1 MPNIIGGKYKKTKLE
16 IPSKLVRPTS
26 AFKREAIFSIL
37 ESFSIKQSIEIYKN
51 KSIIDIFAGSGLIG
65 LEAIS
70 RGIKKSYFIENNE
83 KVIKILEQNC
93 QKICKKNEFEII
105 TENAI
110 DGLDEKFIIKPSI
123 IFIDPPYKKEN
134 IYLLL
139 LKILKNK
146 IKSKKTFVIIETSKG
161 EKIAIPEG
169 FTFFKEKIYGKTK
182 ILFLN

>member
-1 MPNIIGGKYKKTKLE
+1 MPNIIGGKYKKTTLDV
-16 IPSKLVRPTS
+16 PRKLVRPTS

-37 ESFSIKQSIEIYKN
+37 ESYAIKHSIEIYKN
-51 KSIIDIFAGSGLIG
+51 KSIIDIFAGSGLVG

-70 RGIKKSYFIENNE
+70 RGMEKAYFIENSDN
-83 KVIKILEQNC
+83 VIKILKKNC

-105 TENAI
+105 PRNAI
-110 DGLDEKFIIKPSI
+110 HGLDDKFVIEPSI

-134 IYLLL
+134 INLLL

-146 IKSKKTFVIIETSKG
+146 IKLKKTFVIIETSKR

>member
-1 MPNIIGGKYKKTKLE
+1 MPNIIGGKYKKTTLDV
-16 IPSKLVRPTS
+16 PRKLVRPTS

-37 ESFSIKQSIEIYKN
+37 ESYAIKHSIEIYKN
-51 KSIIDIFAGSGLIG
+51 KSIIDIFAGSGLVG

-70 RGIKKSYFIENNE
+70 RGMEKAYFIENSDN
-83 KVIKILEQNC
+83 VIKILKKNC

-105 TENAI
+105 PRNAI
-110 DGLDEKFIIKPSI
+110 HGLDEKFVIEPSI

-134 IYLLL
+134 INLLL

-146 IKSKKTFVIIETSKG
+146 IKLKKTFVIIETSKG